1 MRCRRGTAFPKPRWM
16 SVHWVYWGIFRDFST
31 DRERNVSAYGRNGVA
46 GRLFVISRLLPVAW
60 RRPFPERINT
70 QQIRVCSNGG
80 RQKKGCANVK
90 SADAGPITSNLRC
103 RYGVQ
108 DHLQQQTYRVP
119 RSPHPR
125 ESRVCCEGRPGR
137 CQRLIRR
144 RCGIV
149 AATPIAGDLRSSS
162 ARCANYRILALPPV
176 RARP

>member
-16 SVHWVYWGIFRDFST
+16 SVHWVLGIFRDFST
-31 DRERNVSAYGRNGVA
+31 GRERNVSAYGRNGVA

-90 SADAGPITSNLRC
+90 SADAGPTTP
-103 RYGVQ
+103 
-108 DHLQQQTYRVP
+108 D
-119 RSPHPR
+119 PR